1 MSGATSTVGRMNTTV
16 TQWHSSGDVTDTL
29 SRPLRDLRISVIDRC
44 NYRCPYCMPADIYG
58 EDYEFLPRQH
68 WLTAG
73 ELKRI
78 AGLFMQLGVT
88 KLRLTGGEPLLRR
101 DIVDIVAKLSSLSGL
116 DDLALT
122 TNGTLLAERA
132 RELHAAGL
140 RRVTVS
146 LDSLDEAVFS
156 EMSGGRG
163 DIQSVLDGIT
173 VAQRVGLGPIKLN
186 VVVQK
191 GKNDHTIMDLLDHV
205 RGSGLILRFIEYMD
219 VGTLNGWRLDEVVSS
234 RELLEKISARW
245 PLESLDRNYKGEVA
259 RRYAFAD
266 GQGEIGF
273 ISSVSEPFCGACHR
287 ARLSADGTIY
297 TCLFASEGI
306 NLRGPLRG
314 GASDADLVGL
324 LQNIWRQR
332 SDRYS
337 ELREKDTDTA
347 RESRIEMYRIGG

>member
-1 MSGATSTVGRMNTTV
+1 MTGNV
-16 TQWHSSGDVTDTL
+16 TQWHTSGEVKDAL

-58 EDYEFLPRQH
+58 EDFKFMPRH
-68 WLTAG
+68 DWLTAG

-101 DIVDIVAKLSSLSGL
+101 DIIDIVAKLSSLSGL

-122 TNGTLLAERA
+122 TNGALLAERA
-132 RELHAAGL
+132 SDLKAAGL

-146 LDSLDEAVFS
+146 LDSLDETVFR

-173 VAQRVGLGPIKLN
+173 AAQSAGLSPIKLN

-191 GKNDHTIMDLLDHV
+191 GKNDHTVMGLLDHV
-205 RGSGLILRFIEYMD
+205 RGSGLIVRFIEYMD
-219 VGTLNGWRLDEVVSS
+219 VGTLNGWTLDEVVSS
-234 RELLEKISARW
+234 RELVEKISARW
-245 PLESLDRNYKGEVA
+245 PLQPLDRNYLGEVA
-259 RRYAFAD
+259 QRYAFLD

-273 ISSVSEPFCGACHR
+273 VSSVSEPFCGACHR

-314 GASDADLVGL
+314 GASDGDLVGL

-332 SDRYS
+332 TDRYS
-337 ELREKDTDTA
+337 ELRQKNTDAT
-347 RESRIEMYRIGG
+347 RETRIEMYRIGG

>member
-1 MSGATSTVGRMNTTV
+1 MTGNV
-16 TQWHSSGDVTDTL
+16 TQWHTSGEVKDAL

-58 EDYEFLPRQH
+58 ADFKFMPRH
-68 WLTAG
+68 DWLTAG

-132 RELHAAGL
+132 SDLKAAGL

-146 LDSLDEAVFS
+146 LDSLDEAVFR

-173 VAQRVGLGPIKLN
+173 AAQSAGLSPIKLN

-191 GKNDHTIMDLLDHV
+191 GKNDHTVMGLLDHV
-205 RGSGLILRFIEYMD
+205 RGSGLIVRFIEYMD
-219 VGTLNGWRLDEVVSS
+219 VGTLNGWTLDEVVSS
-234 RELLEKISARW
+234 RELVEKISARW
-245 PLESLDRNYKGEVA
+245 PLQPLDRNYLGEVA
-259 RRYAFAD
+259 QRYAFLD

-273 ISSVSEPFCGACHR
+273 VSSVSEPFCGACHR

-314 GASDADLVGL
+314 GASDGDLVGL

-332 SDRYS
+332 TDRYS
-337 ELREKDTDTA
+337 ELRQKNTDAT
-347 RESRIEMYRIGG
+347 RETRIEMYRIGG

>member
-1 MSGATSTVGRMNTTV
+1 MTGNV
-16 TQWHSSGDVTDTL
+16 TQWHTSGEVKDAL

-58 EDYEFLPRQH
+58 EDFKFIPRH
-68 WLTAG
+68 DWLTAG

-132 RELHAAGL
+132 SDLKAAGL

-146 LDSLDEAVFS
+146 LDSLDEAVFR

-173 VAQRVGLGPIKLN
+173 AAQSAGLSPIKLN

-191 GKNDHTIMDLLDHV
+191 GKNDHTVMGLLDHV
-205 RGSGLILRFIEYMD
+205 RGSGLIVRFIEYMD
-219 VGTLNGWRLDEVVSS
+219 VGTLNGWTLDEVVSS
-234 RELLEKISARW
+234 RELVEKISARW
-245 PLESLDRNYKGEVA
+245 PLQPLDRNYLGEVA
-259 RRYAFAD
+259 QRYAFLD

-273 ISSVSEPFCGACHR
+273 VSSVSEPFCGACHR

-314 GASDADLVGL
+314 GASDGDLVGL

-332 SDRYS
+332 TDRYS
-337 ELREKDTDTA
+337 ELRQKNTDAT
-347 RESRIEMYRIGG
+347 RETRIEMYRIGG